1 MKNALVI
8 GGTGFIGSHLAEQLI
23 NKGYKVAVLV
33 RHNSNTAFLQSLGLE
48 LRLGDL
54 LDKDSLLRAVK
65 GIDVIFC
72 AANIKPAGK
81 NREDYEKELFRVH
94 VEGTRS
100 LLDACRECGVRRIIY
115 FSSVAAMGYEK
126 GTSFYDDSFKV
137 RPVDAYG
144 KAKLEAE
151 RILNEAYRSKEAD
164 IIILRP
170 PGVFGERGL
179 GAMHKIIL
187 FVEKG
192 FVPVI
197 GRGSNKQSIAY
208 IGNIVNQAICAAQ
221 NQNSIGNTYIT
232 GDARAYSVNELIS
245 AVCKAMNRKVLRIH
259 IPLFLLMS
267 AVSFFNFLGCI
278 FLRRKIIN
286 KESIIAIATERVFDS
301 SRIFKELG
309 YKQEYDLEESIKRAI
324 SWYKRQD
331 A

>member
-1 MKNALVI
+1 MKNVLVI
-8 GGTGFIGSHLAEQLI
+8 GASGFIGSHLVEQLI

-33 RHNSNTAFLQSLGLE
+33 RHNSHAAFLQSLRLE
-48 LRLGDL
+48 LRSGDL
-54 LDKDSLLRAVK
+54 LDKDSLVRSLK
-65 GIDVIFC
+65 GIDIVFC

-81 NREDYEKELFRVH
+81 SKEGYKKELFDVH
-94 VEGTRS
+94 VAGTKN

-151 RILNEAYRSKEAD
+151 RILNEAYRNKEAD
-164 IIILRP
+164 ITILRP

-179 GAMHKIIL
+179 GAMHKIIS

-197 GRGSNKQSIAY
+197 GRGSNRQSIAY
-208 IGNIVNQAICAAQ
+208 VGNIVNQAICVAQ
-221 NQNSIGNTYIT
+221 SQNSIGNTYIT
-232 GDARAYSVNELIS
+232 GDDRPYSVNELIS
-245 AVCKAMNRKVLRIH
+245 AVCKAMNRNVLRIH

-278 FLRRKIIN
+278 FLRRRIIN
-286 KESIIAIATERVFDS
+286 KESIIAIAMERVFDS
-301 SRIFKELG
+301 SKISKELG
-309 YKQEYDLEESIKRAI
+309 YKQEYDLEDGIKRTI
-324 SWYKRQD
+324 YWHKRQD